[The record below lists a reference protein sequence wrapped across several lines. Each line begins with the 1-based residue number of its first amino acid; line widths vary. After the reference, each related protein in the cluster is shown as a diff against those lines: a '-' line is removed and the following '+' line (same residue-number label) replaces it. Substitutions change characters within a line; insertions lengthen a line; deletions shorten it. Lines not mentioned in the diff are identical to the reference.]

1 MWVGEGSSWS
11 GDLTHGAGKSGA
23 SGFGES
29 SREGGVLRTTSGGE
43 RGFSALWPCER
54 SKPGRASGVLVGVP
68 GVLAVLRVQSLGGD
82 AYRMRRSGP
91 STQ

>member
-1 MWVGEGSSWS
+1 MGFEHVPQQHTG
-11 GDLTHGAGKSGA
+11 TPGAVWGGQVPA
-23 SGFGES
+23 CG
-29 SREGGVLRTTSGGE
+29 EGGVLRTTSGGE

-82 AYRMRRSGP
+82 AYRMCRSGP